1 MDKETLDEIIRKVSD
16 IVMLII
22 GVALC
27 TTLIMVVI
35 FVIAVLSQLAKG

>member
-1 MDKETLDEIIRKVSD
+1 MDKETLDEIIRKVSN

>member
-1 MDKETLDEIIRKVSD
+1 
-16 IVMLII
+16 MLII

>member
-1 MDKETLDEIIRKVSD
+1 MDKEDFNKIIRAVSN
-16 IVMLII
+16 IAMLIL
-22 GVALC
+22 GVTFC